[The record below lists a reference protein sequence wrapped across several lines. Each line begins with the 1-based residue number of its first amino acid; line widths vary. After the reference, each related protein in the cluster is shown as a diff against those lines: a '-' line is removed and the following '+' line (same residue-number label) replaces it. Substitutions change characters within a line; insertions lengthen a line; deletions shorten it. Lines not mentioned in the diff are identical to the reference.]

1 MYKLLVIVDAQND
14 FITGVLGTKEANA
27 AVPNIINLIKDN
39 EWDDIVCTM
48 DTHQDNYLSTL
59 EGEKLPV

>member
-27 AVPNIINLIKDN
+27 AVPTRY
-39 EWDDIVCTM
+39 DDI
-48 DTHQDNYLSTL
+48 
-59 EGEKLPV
+59 